1 MVAQIDSNYRQY
13 GFGRLARRLASYA
26 FFEGRP
32 ATTRGQWFNPVVFAW
47 LRLLQALP
55 GSPSV
60 SAPIFITGLGR
71 SGTTI
76 LGILLS
82 LHKDVGFLNEPKA
95 IWHLIDP
102 RQDLNANYNP
112 EGGQYRLAAS
122 EVTPGMKRR
131 AHRLFAR
138 YLAVTGAHRVVD
150 KYPEMI
156 FRLDYLLNLFP
167 DARIIFIT
175 RNGTDAVPSVVKWS
189 ERMGTSRDGIL
200 EDWWGRDDAK
210 WRYLREQVILADPQ
224 YRTVWEVA
232 TPDLNHAD
240 RAALEWI
247 TSMREGLAQQK
258 LHPDSVMRVAYEDL
272 LAQPQQTLTA
282 LQRHCGLTPDEAVVD
297 YARGRL
303 YDNPAKGWP
312 ALNPAVDDLFRQT
325 MGELGYV

>member
-13 GFGRLARRLASYA
+13 GLGRLARRLASYA
-26 FFEGRP
+26 LFEGRP
-32 ATTRGQWFNPVVFAW
+32 ATTRGQWFNPLVFTW
-47 LRLLQALP
+47 LRLLQGLP

-95 IWHLIDP
+95 MWHLIDP
-102 RQDLNANYNP
+102 RQDLNANYSLD
-112 EGGQYRLAAS
+112 GGQYRLAAS
-122 EVTPGMKRR
+122 EVTPSMRQR
-131 AHRLFAR
+131 AHRLFSR
-138 YLAVTGAHRVVD
+138 YLAVTRAHRVVD

-156 FRLDYLLNLFP
+156 FRLDYLLSLFP
-167 DARIIFIT
+167 DARVIFIT

-189 ERMGTSRDGIL
+189 ERMGTSRNGTL
-200 EDWWGRDDAK
+200 EDWWGRNDAK

-224 YRTVWEVA
+224 YRSVWDVA

-240 RAALEWI
+240 RAALEWT
-247 TSMREGLAQQK
+247 TSMREGLTQQK
-258 LHPDSVMRVAYEDL
+258 RHPDSVMRVSYEDL
-272 LAQPQQTLTA
+272 LAQPQQTLVA
-282 LQRHCGLTPDEAVVD
+282 LQRHCGLVPDDAVVD
-297 YARGRL
+297 YAKNRL

-312 ALNPAVDDLFRQT
+312 TLHPAVDDLFRQT
-325 MGELGYV
+325 MDELGYA